1 MESNPLTATLS
12 ENEQVVRTYQC
23 TSLRQLFMK
32 PSIGYLTITNKRV
45 VYHSE
50 NNNLSSRNA
59 IISEIPINDVGGIS
73 TFIGQSFNLL
83 YFLLFSVVM
92 YVVTIFATS
101 ILPEWMTGWVVSIIL
116 VLPYL
121 VGFLFEKNII
131 SKEIGEKIV
140 QNLQS
145 TPMETVLVKR
155 DSSFYMPIF
164 KVMFLI
170 GLAFLAFN
178 LSRGSG
184 FRGLL
189 QYPILLGAYF
199 IIYML
204 VFGRNRTFGLFISS
218 KTSGS
223 SGIRVQGSF
232 FRNGNPG
239 ESITANPAADAETI
253 ASDLGAI
260 VMDIQ
265 QLGDLAVSKWAG

>member
-73 TFIGQSFNLL
+73 TFIGQSFNFL

-121 VGFLFEKNII
+121 VGFLF
-131 SKEIGEKIV
+131 
-140 QNLQS
+140 
-145 TPMETVLVKR
+145 
-155 DSSFYMPIF
+155 
-164 KVMFLI
+164 
-170 GLAFLAFN
+170 
-178 LSRGSG
+178 
-184 FRGLL
+184 
-189 QYPILLGAYF
+189 
-199 IIYML
+199 
-204 VFGRNRTFGLFISS
+204 
-218 KTSGS
+218 
-223 SGIRVQGSF
+223 
-232 FRNGNPG
+232 
-239 ESITANPAADAETI
+239 
-253 ASDLGAI
+253 
-260 VMDIQ
+260 
-265 QLGDLAVSKWAG
+265 